1 MRQFFITLL
10 YSSILLSLEIIYRKL
25 FNIPSIE
32 KYIESYIFNYL
43 FVTLFLYSKYK
54 FTKILV
60 STLFAIS
67 ILFNNVHYALYQ
79 SWIGPVSYLLAF
91 KEINEVTNAGI
102 TMVDK
107 FIFPFLFGVFEIL
120 FFLSLSFIKKKEYK
134 FSWLFDFIFYIA
146 MIYVF
151 VRAYTTKSHERF
163 ISPNT
168 TYSRLKS
175 NYFSFGYF
183 VGRLLPYEIL
193 SLSDTAIYLKSKP
206 EKTNKPKIKNI
217 ILIMG
222 ESASASHFS
231 VFGYDRNTSPFLNLL
246 KNEKGAI
253 VGKTYSGGLFTAIS
267 LPMFFNSI
275 PYPNGMQQ
283 IAKGDTNLFNLAK
296 DQGFQTFFYSAQAR
310 DDMHMINFL
319 GGAWIDDIRFPDNEG
334 YSLRD
339 SMPDNKLLPAFKN
352 INLDNGYN
360 FIVLHHRGSHI
371 PYGALLD
378 EKEKVFGKNNAIDN
392 YDNTILNTDNF
403 ISEVYHYLSSKT
415 SKDWIIAYTSDHG
428 QYVKGDTYKQGT
440 FDEDNYIVP
449 LVLYSPN
456 EEIQKTVLDSF
467 SSCKVSFHNQLSSL
481 LINIMGYNYPVS
493 TCDKGV
499 VNGNILTG
507 DAGYLKIESNG
518 KQEYIH

>member
-1 MRQFFITLL
+1 
-10 YSSILLSLEIIYRKL
+10 EVIYRKL
-25 FNIPSIE
+25 FNISSIE
-32 KYIESYIFNYL
+32 RYTESYLSVCL
-43 FVTLFLYSKYK
+43 FVCLFVFSKYRI
-54 FTKILV
+54 TRILV
-60 STLFAIS
+60 GALFAIS
-67 ILFNNVHYALYQ
+67 IVVNNVHYAVYQ
-79 SWIGPVSYLLAF
+79 SWIGPVNYSLAF
-91 KEINEVTNAGI
+91 KEINEITNAGL
-102 TMVDK
+102 TMIDK
-107 FIFPFLFGVFEIL
+107 FIYPLLFGLFEVAV
-120 FFLSLSFIKKKEYK
+120 FLSLSFIKRKVYK
-134 FSWLFDFIFYIA
+134 LSWIFDFIFYA
-146 MIYVF
+146 VMMYVF

-168 TYSRLKS
+168 VYSRLKS
-175 NYFSFGYF
+175 NYLSLGYF
-183 VGRLLPYEIL
+183 IGRIVPYEIF
-193 SLSDTAIYLKSKP
+193 SLSNIPLYHKSKP
-206 EKTNKPKIKNI
+206 MKSGSPKIKNI

-222 ESASASHFS
+222 ESATSSHFS
-231 VFGYDRNTSPFLNLL
+231 AFGYGRKTSPFLDSL
-246 KNEKGAI
+246 KYKSGAL
-253 VGKTYSGGLFTAIS
+253 VGKTYSGGKLTAIS
-267 LPMFFNSI
+267 LPMFFNAI
-275 PYPNGMQQ
+275 PYPNGIQQ

-296 DQGFQTFFYSAQAR
+296 EQGFQTYFYSAQAR

-352 INLDNGYN
+352 INLDNGYH
-360 FIVLHHRGSHI
+360 FVVLHHRGSHI

-378 EKEKVFGKNNAIDN
+378 EKEKVFGKNNATDN

-403 ISEVYHYLSSKT
+403 ISEVYHYLSNKS

-456 EEIQKTVLDSF
+456 EEIQKLVLDNF
-467 SSCKVSFHNQLSSL
+467 ESCKISFHNQLSSFI
-481 LINIMGYNYPVS
+481 INIMGYNYSVS

-518 KQEYIH
+518 KQEYVH

>member
-1 MRQFFITLL
+1 
-10 YSSILLSLEIIYRKL
+10 
-25 FNIPSIE
+25 
-32 KYIESYIFNYL
+32 
-43 FVTLFLYSKYK
+43 
-54 FTKILV
+54 
-60 STLFAIS
+60 
-67 ILFNNVHYALYQ
+67 
-79 SWIGPVSYLLAF
+79 
-91 KEINEVTNAGI
+91 
-102 TMVDK
+102 
-107 FIFPFLFGVFEIL
+107 
-120 FFLSLSFIKKKEYK
+120 
-134 FSWLFDFIFYIA
+134 
-146 MIYVF
+146 
-151 VRAYTTKSHERF
+151 
-163 ISPNT
+163 
-168 TYSRLKS
+168 
-175 NYFSFGYF
+175 
-183 VGRLLPYEIL
+183 
-193 SLSDTAIYLKSKP
+193 
-206 EKTNKPKIKNI
+206 
-217 ILIMG
+217 
-222 ESASASHFS
+222 
-231 VFGYDRNTSPFLNLL
+231 LL
-246 KNEKGAI
+246 KNDKGAI

-319 GGAWIDDIRFPDNEG
+319 GGAWIDDVRFPDNEG

-352 INLDNGYN
+352 INLDNGYH

-378 EKEKVFGKNNAIDN
+378 NKEKVFGKNNATDN

-456 EEIQKTVLDSF
+456 EEIQKIVGTVGTGE
-467 SSCKVSFHNQLSSL
+467 NQELFKFDVKEDTTL
-481 LINIMGYNYPVS
+481 NLR
-493 TCDKGV
+493 
-499 VNGNILTG
+499 
-507 DAGYLKIESNG
+507 KIESNRYTGYLLEIPDPRRVQVATAPHLNEKGETTSNIARLNGAVAAINGGGFHDPNGTGTGRSPYGFILHDGEYVLG
-518 KQEYIH
+518 KDVSGESIFTRIDKTPHLLIAGSTGSGKSVCVNTIITSILLKNLKSVGIEVFDSKANFLLCRYKKNLSNSLLNDGIIVRDCSDYGGMDDTYFRVAVRTNLENMILFENIKELIER